1 MTERANANLQLTEH
15 CEKTG
20 VAIALR
26 TVHAEFNEVID
37 AAIKTTLKNRK
48 VDQKFSQPRWEK
60 KLTKSYTDAIP
71 TRSGNQVAG
80 TRHPLTRCQYLISH
94 THTSISL
101 IFH

>member
-1 MTERANANLQLTEH
+1 MNSQLTSVTSRDLPMCTRLHLTEH

-60 KLTKSYTDAIP
+60 KNSRNRILTPFPPDLV
-71 TRSGNQVAG
+71 TRSPAQGI
-80 TRHPLTRCQYLISH
+80 H
-94 THTSISL
+94 
-101 IFH
+101 